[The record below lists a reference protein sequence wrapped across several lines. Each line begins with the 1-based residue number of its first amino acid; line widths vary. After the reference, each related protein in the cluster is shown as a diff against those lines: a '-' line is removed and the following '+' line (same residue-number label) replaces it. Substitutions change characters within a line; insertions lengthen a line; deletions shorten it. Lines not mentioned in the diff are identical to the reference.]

1 MQLETQI
8 TYNTDSKQF
17 DIYYNENYI
26 GSADSIEKAS
36 LMLSDYMKKTDLS
49 LKMFYEAQS
58 SLDSFILL
66 NKKEPMEKEEYLSK
80 TLLALM
86 VEVAELANA
95 TRCFKYWSKKESESK
110 EVLLEEY
117 VDIMHFFLSIGL
129 QLGFSVKEIE
139 EAYMKKNNKNFE
151 RQLKGY

>member
-1 MQLETQI
+1 LKTRV
-8 TYNTDSKQF
+8 TYNANSKQF
-17 DIYYNENYI
+17 DVYYNEIYI
-26 GSADSIEKAS
+26 GSADSIKKAS
-36 LMLSDYMKKTDLS
+36 LMLSDHMKKTDLT
-49 LKMFYEAQS
+49 LTMLQEAQS

-66 NKKEPMEKEEYLSK
+66 NKKEPMKKEEYLSK
-80 TLLALM
+80 TFLALM

-95 TRCFKYWSKKESESK
+95 TRCFKYWSNKESESK

-129 QLGFSVKEIE
+129 QLGFSAKEIE

-151 RQLKGY
+151 RQLKSY

>member
-1 MQLETQI
+1 MRTRV
-8 TYNTDSKQF
+8 TYNTDSKKF
-17 DIYYNENYI
+17 DVYYNENYI

-49 LKMFYEAQS
+49 LTMFYEAQS

-66 NKKEPMEKEEYLSK
+66 NKKKPIDKEEYLSK

-95 TRCFKYWSKKESESK
+95 TRCFKYWSNKESESR